1 MVKAIVGQK
10 MPKMPKFNLSALY
23 SPIEKFGEKIGII
36 GIFPKRAKRASPPKT
51 QRSRGGL
58 PSIILPLSYGRMN
71 NVW

>member
-36 GIFPKRAKRASPPKT
+36 GIFPKRAKRASPPPKHND
-51 QRSRGGL
+51 QGEGCR
-58 PSIILPLSYGRMN
+58 PSSFPCRTGE
-71 NVW
+71 